1 MLGLTYKNKFI
12 IYYKLLNTGKR
23 KGAVIIMADT
33 NKEYFLLRKNVEPL
47 TYDDIDDIESIEAP
61 KPTITEDTTSND
73 QTK

>member
-1 MLGLTYKNKFI
+1 
-12 IYYKLLNTGKR
+12 
-23 KGAVIIMADT
+23 MADT
-33 NKEYFLLRKNVEPL
+33 NKDFFLLRKNIEPL